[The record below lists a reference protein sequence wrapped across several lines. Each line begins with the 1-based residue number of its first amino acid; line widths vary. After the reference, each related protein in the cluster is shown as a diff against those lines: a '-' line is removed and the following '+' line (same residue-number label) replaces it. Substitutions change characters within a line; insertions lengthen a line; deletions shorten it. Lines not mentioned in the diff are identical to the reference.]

1 MDELKERVIK
11 EIAEILQTP
20 AFKTLTPEEVAVI
33 LYQDVV
39 GPYIV
44 EIEKHFSKLAYSY
57 GPYKHEGH

>member
-1 MDELKERVIK
+1 MDELKERVIQ
-11 EIAEILQTP
+11 ELTEVLCTP
-20 AFKTLTPEEVAVI
+20 AFKALTPEEVAVI

-57 GPYKHEGH
+57 GPYKPEGH